1 MVEGG
6 GGGGGGGDKLL
17 KPEWMAALFVLGAAF
32 EATLETGILV
42 PSSQTARGGSG
53 V

>member
-6 GGGGGGGDKLL
+6 GGGGKLL
-17 KPEWMAALFVLGAAF
+17 NPERMPFVLGAAF

-42 PSSQTARGGSG
+42 PSSQTACGGSG